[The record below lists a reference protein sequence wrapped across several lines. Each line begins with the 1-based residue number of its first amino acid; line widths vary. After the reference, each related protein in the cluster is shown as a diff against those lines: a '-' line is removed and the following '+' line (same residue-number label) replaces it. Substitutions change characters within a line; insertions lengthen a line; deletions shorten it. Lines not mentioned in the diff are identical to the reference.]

1 MIHKSRMKVLRL
13 SVCILRGHMKS
24 FSSIIFVYYEL
35 YYLHNTGFLEDINN
49 ILSSGVVPNL
59 FTKDE
64 LPVIYDSVRRPM
76 ISSNLGLDDTST
88 NVWKFFIDRVR
99 NNLHVVL
106 AMSPVGDGLRNRCR
120 MYPGLVNCTT
130 IG

>member
-1 MIHKSRMKVLRL
+1 M
-13 SVCILRGHMKS
+13 
-24 FSSIIFVYYEL
+24 
-35 YYLHNTGFLEDINN
+35 
-49 ILSSGVVPNL
+49 PNL

-88 NVWKFFIDRVR
+88 NLWKFFIDRVR